1 MTIDHTYFTSINSCE
16 KAYMLGLIVFNIKEN
31 SSDKIIVEIDLKID
45 KIKGTDVELSYN
57 MYNKLSNIDKKN
69 YNYYKNVDKLIDIF
83 KKIGKV
89 QCDNYNILQ
98 LTIASLYIIKDI
110 FVKHL
115 DLYLVNTKY
124 YDLSL
129 FMNTICNSDKNL
141 LNNFMKAYIE
151 KNGVILKNNI
161 YIKVYN
167 YNTLKQIT
175 EIYKTPHKVLKEEV
189 HNNPEKNIDL
199 NKDYIDNEL
208 YILEYKNSNMIDFLG
223 QIYVN
228 DKEVED
234 FYINNY
240 IYNFLNYG
248 DNNIE
253 SPPILKIYKADEKA
267 IVPTKNNYSDA
278 GLDLTIISEY
288 KKLNSDTTLY
298 DTGIKLEIP
307 NGYYVEIVPR
317 SSISRSGYM
326 LANSIGIIDQGYTG
340 NLYVALRKINKGCE
354 DLVLPYKCCQIIMKK
369 QIYPKIIIEDLTKER
384 KENIL
389 STSRGAGGFGSTDVN
404 QVK

>member
-57 MYNKLSNIDKKN
+57 MYNKLNNLDKKN

-129 FMNTICNSDKNL
+129 FMNTICNRDKDL
-141 LNNFMKAYIE
+141 LNNFLKAYIE
-151 KNGVILKNNI
+151 KYGIISNNCL
-161 YIKVYN
+161 YIKLYN
-167 YNTLKQIT
+167 YNTLKQLT

-189 HNNPEKNIDL
+189 HNNPEKNIEL
-199 NKDYIDNEL
+199 NKDDIDNEL

-234 FYINNY
+234 LYINNY

-253 SPPILKIYKADEKA
+253 NPPILKIYKADEKA

-340 NLYVALRKINKGCE
+340 NLYVALRKINKDCE
-354 DLVLPYKCCQIIMKK
+354 DLILPYKCCQIIMKK
-369 QIYPKIIIEDLTKER
+369 QIYPKVIIEDLTKER

-404 QVK
+404 QAK

>member
-89 QCDNYNILQ
+89 QYDNYNILQ

-199 NKDYIDNEL
+199 NKDYIDNEP

-288 KKLNSDTTLY
+288 KKLNSDTILY

-404 QVK
+404 QGK